1 MTPFPNLFNVFPGA
15 GGNWQTI
22 DTRWWSPN
30 ISVSFAGDPGIE
42 REVSEDVASYGT
54 QIGWLNDI
62 VAALAKAA
70 PNAIEADPDAP
81 DALKKLEAA
90 RNKIG
95 KIKKRRKASALD
107 KARDALADLGATD
120 KAAYGVLV
128 RSLDPDKPLGS
139 A

>member
-30 ISVSFAGDPGIE
+30 ISLSFAGDPSIE

-70 PNAIEADPDAP
+70 PGAIEGDPDAP
-81 DALKKLEAA
+81 DALKKLVAA
-90 RNKIG
+90 RAKID
-95 KIKKRRKASALD
+95 KIKKRRKTAALD

-120 KAAYGVLV
+120 RAAYGVLV
-128 RSLDPDKPLGS
+128 RSLDPNKPLGS

>member
-70 PNAIEADPDAP
+70 PEAIKGDR
-81 DALKKLEAA
+81 DALAALTKLEAA
-90 RNKIG
+90 RVKIG
-95 KIKKRRKASALD
+95 KIKKRRKAAALD

>member
-1 MTPFPNLFNVFPGA
+1 MTPFPNLLNVFPGA

-70 PNAIEADPDAP
+70 PEAIKGDR
-81 DALKKLEAA
+81 DALAALTKLEAA
-90 RNKIG
+90 RVKIG
-95 KIKKRRKASALD
+95 KIKKRRKAAALD